1 MKIKQATTL
10 AHPNIALAKYW
21 GKRDYGHNL
30 PAVPS
35 LSVTLAGMTT
45 ATTVTFDPALEKD
58 TLVLGGQE
66 APATATARVTGLL
79 DRIRKRA
86 GMTEKARVVSA
97 NDFPT
102 AAGLASSASA
112 FAALAL
118 AASSAAGLQL
128 PNEEISNL
136 ARLTSVSAA
145 RSVFG
150 GFVELRAGWPK
161 DEKLSAQQIAPPEH
175 WPIRIVVAVVTEG
188 PKAVSST
195 DGMLHTVRTSPYYAA
210 WVERAPGMFGR
221 IKRAILDKDIEA
233 LGIAAEE
240 SALAMH
246 ASSIAATPG
255 LLYWTG
261 TTLEVL
267 AEVRRLRAVG
277 LGAYATIDAGPH
289 VKVICS
295 AEDEIEVAKQIAS
308 VPGVL
313 RTIVT
318 RPGPGARVFTAADE
332 RANTESMTFESIST
346 AYVTYDIDSGDIE
359 TESVKR

>member
-1 MKIKQATTL
+1 MKAKQATTL

-45 ATTVTFDPALEKD
+45 ATTVTFDAALEKD
-58 TLVLGGQE
+58 VLILGGQE
-66 APATATARVTGLL
+66 ASPHATARASALL
-79 DRIRKRA
+79 DRVRSWS
-86 GMTEKARVVSA
+86 GVTEKARIVSA

-102 AAGLASSASA
+102 ASGLASSASA

-118 AASSAAGLQL
+118 AASTAAGMHLA
-128 PNEEISNL
+128 PEEISNL
-136 ARLTSVSAA
+136 ARMSSVSAA
-145 RSVFG
+145 RSVLG

-161 DEKLSAQQIAPPEH
+161 DEKLSAQQVAPAEH
-175 WPIRIVVAVVTEG
+175 WPLRIVVAVVDEG

-195 DGMLHTVRTSPYYAA
+195 EGMAHTARTSPFFRA
-210 WVERAPGMFGR
+210 WVERAPGVFGR
-221 IKRAILDKDIEA
+221 IKQAIENKDLEA
-233 LGIAAEE
+233 LGVAAEE

-246 ASSIAATPG
+246 ATSIAATPG
-255 LLYWTG
+255 LIYWTS

-277 LGAYATIDAGPH
+277 LGAFATIDAGPH

-295 AEDEIEVAKQIAS
+295 AEDEAEIARYIGG
-308 VPGVL
+308 VPGVK
-313 RTIVT
+313 RTIST
-318 RPGPGARVFTAADE
+318 RPGPGARVFTAAEE
-332 RANTESMTFESIST
+332 RPQSESMTFESIN
-346 AYVTYDIDSGDIE
+346 AGHVTLDVDSADIE
-359 TESVKR
+359 TVSAKQ

>member
-1 MKIKQATTL
+1 MKAKQATTL

-30 PAVPS
+30 PSVPS

-45 ATTVTFDPALEKD
+45 ATTVTFDEGLEKD
-58 TLVLGGQE
+58 VLVLGGQE
-66 APATATARVTGLL
+66 ASAHATGRVTTLL
-79 DRIRKRA
+79 DRVRK
-86 GMTEKARVVSA
+86 MTGETMKARVVSA

-102 AAGLASSASA
+102 SSGLASSASA

-118 AASSAAGLQL
+118 AASTAAGMHLS
-128 PNEEISNL
+128 PEEISNL
-136 ARLTSVSAA
+136 ARMSSVSAA
-145 RSVFG
+145 RSAMG

-161 DEKLSAQQIAPPEH
+161 DERLMAQQVAPPEH
-175 WPIRIVVAVVTEG
+175 WPIRIVVAVVSEG

-195 DGMLHTVRTSPYYAA
+195 DGMAHTARTSPFFPA
-210 WVERAPGMFGR
+210 WVERAPALYAR
-221 IKRAILDKDIEA
+221 IKAAVLSRDLEA

-240 SALAMH
+240 SAMAMH
-246 ASSIAATPG
+246 ATSIAAAPG
-255 LLYWTG
+255 LIYWTG

-289 VKVICS
+289 VKVICA
-295 AEDEIEVAKQIAS
+295 AEDEAEIALQIGQ
-308 VPGVL
+308 VPGVK

-318 RPGPGARVFTAADE
+318 RPGPGARVFTVAE
-332 RANTESMTFESIST
+332 EQPPNESMTYESMVTGHGTLDVDST
-346 AYVTYDIDSGDIE
+346 DFE
-359 TESVKR
+359 TESAKR

>member
-1 MKIKQATTL
+1 MKLKQATTL

-21 GKRDYGHNL
+21 GKREYGHNL

-66 APATATARVTGLL
+66 APEKATARVSGML
-79 DRIRKRA
+79 DRVRA
-86 GMTEKARVVSA
+86 MSGTKEKARVVSA

-118 AASSAAGLQL
+118 AATTAAGLHL
-128 PNEEISNL
+128 PSEEVSNL
-136 ARLTSVSAA
+136 ARMTSVSAA

-150 GFVELRAGWPK
+150 GFAELRAGWPK
-161 DEKLSAQQIAPPEH
+161 DEKLAAQQVAPPEH
-175 WPIRIVVAVVTEG
+175 WPIRIVVAVVSEG

-195 DGMLHTVRTSPYYAA
+195 EGMLHTVRTSPFYAA
-210 WVERAPGMFGR
+210 WVERAPGVYGR
-221 IKRAILDKDIEA
+221 IKRAIAEKNLEA
-233 LGIAAEE
+233 LGVAAEE

-246 ASSIAATPG
+246 ATSIAATPA
-255 LLYWTG
+255 LIYWTA
-261 TTLEVL
+261 TTIDVL

-277 LGAYATIDAGPH
+277 IGAYATIDAGPH

-295 AEDEIEVAKQIAS
+295 PEDELEVAKVIGE
-308 VPGVL
+308 VPGVK

-318 RPGPGARVFTAADE
+318 RPGPGARVFTAAEE
-332 RANTESMTFESIST
+332 RPQTESMTYESISIAHAT
-346 AYVTYDIDSGDIE
+346 LDVDSADIE
-359 TESVKR
+359 TESSKR

>member
-1 MKIKQATTL
+1 MRAKQATTL

-35 LSVTLAGMTT
+35 LSVTLSGMTT
-45 ATTVTFDPALEKD
+45 ATTVTFDPGLEKD
-58 TLVLGGQE
+58 VLVLGGQE
-66 APATATARVTGLL
+66 ASAHATGRASALL
-79 DRIRKRA
+79 DRVRTWAEIKD
-86 GMTEKARVVSA
+86 KARIVSA

-102 AAGLASSASA
+102 ASGLASSASA

-118 AASSAAGLQL
+118 AASTAAGLHL
-128 PNEEISNL
+128 SPEEISNL
-136 ARLTSVSAA
+136 ARMSSVSAA
-145 RSVFG
+145 RSVLG

-161 DEKLSAQQIAPPEH
+161 DEKLSAQQVAPPEH
-175 WPIRIVVAVVTEG
+175 WPLRIVVAVVDEG

-195 DGMLHTVRTSPYYAA
+195 EGMAHTARTSPFFPA
-210 WVERAPGMFGR
+210 WVERAPGIYGR
-221 IKRAILDKDIEA
+221 IKKAIADRDLEA

-246 ASSIAATPG
+246 ATSIAATPG
-255 LLYWTG
+255 LVYWTG

-277 LGAYATIDAGPH
+277 LSAYATIDAGPH
-289 VKVICS
+289 VKVLCPP
-295 AEDEIEVAKQIAS
+295 EDEAEVAKQIGG
-308 VPGVL
+308 VPGVK
-313 RTIVT
+313 RTIAT

-332 RANTESMTFESIST
+332 RPNSESMTFESIST
-346 AYVTYDIDSGDIE
+346 AYVTMDIDSGDLE
-359 TESVKR
+359 TESARR